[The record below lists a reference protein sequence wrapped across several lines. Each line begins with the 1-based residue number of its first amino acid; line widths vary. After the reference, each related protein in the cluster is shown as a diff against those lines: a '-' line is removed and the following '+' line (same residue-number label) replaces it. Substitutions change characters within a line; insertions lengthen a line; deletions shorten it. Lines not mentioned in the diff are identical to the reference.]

1 MLQEMHMKKKLA
13 LALLATL
20 VATPLAWAA
29 EKPEVVIY
37 KNPWCGCCEAWA
49 EALVKDGY
57 TVQRHDL
64 EDLSQIKKSAGVPG
78 GMESCHTAKVDGYVL
93 EGHVP
98 LEAVTKLLSERPAIA
113 GIAVPGMPQGSLG
126 MGDDPAARY
135 EVYAVSKTRG
145 EKPRLFY
152 RVGD

>member
-1 MLQEMHMKKKLA
+1 MKKKLA

-126 MGDDPAARY
+126 MGDDPTARY
-135 EVYAVSKTRG
+135 DVVTLPKATGAKSEVYYQAGVK
-145 EKPRLFY
+145 
-152 RVGD
+152 